1 MKNVIATLTLVLFY
15 FASIAQT
22 NWSEAAQLDNLTINP
37 GTDRAPDLNVIPAA
51 GTDFFMDASTLSS
64 ACPVSTALT
73 TETWSNTLV
82 TPGNLGFCD
91 LILSSQ
97 TNDACFAPGGIVEG
111 VELTTNNLG
120 GFVVLGTGAFGV
132 PSPGVGP
139 VAFADDLVITFTQ
152 PVNSASFELIWPL
165 GTGVEDFS
173 VEVFGASGS
182 LGSTIIT
189 SNGVIPVFLGTL
201 ASENIT
207 SIVISDM
214 GGGFGEL
221 LTSLSFDLCEE
232 APEDVAPIPTMGEWG
247 LMVLGIMLLIFGLV
261 AVNQKRS
268 TVHIS

>member
-1 MKNVIATLTLVLFY
+1 MKNVIATLTLVLLY
-15 FASIAQT
+15 FASSAQT
-22 NWSEAAQLDNLTINP
+22 NWSEAAQMDNLTLNP
-37 GTDRAPDLNVIPAA
+37 GTERAPVTSVIPEA
-51 GTDFFMDASTLSS
+51 GVDFFMDAATLSS

-73 TETWSNTLV
+73 TETWSNTLT

-111 VELTTNNLG
+111 IELTTNNFG
-120 GFVVLGTGAFGV
+120 GFVVLGTGAFGA
-132 PSPGVGP
+132 PSPAVGP
-139 VAFADDLVITFTQ
+139 LAFADDLVITFTQ
-152 PVNSASFELIWPL
+152 PVNSASFEFIWPL
-165 GTGVEDFS
+165 GPAADFS

-182 LGSTIIT
+182 LGSAVVT
-189 SNGVIPVFLGTL
+189 SNGATPVFVGAL

-214 GGGFGEL
+214 GQVLGEL

-232 APEDVAPIPTMGEWG
+232 AAEDIAPIPTMGEWG

-268 TVHIS
+268 TVHSS